1 MPFQVLITPGTLLY
15 LGLDSYNACSPAN
28 TLDAGQTGTIF
39 GTFPYI
45 ELSQVFNVDD
55 DRDVWELSVFVTTT
69 ELRITN
75 NLYDRTE
82 AHLNLS
88 VQPHQASWSSNL
100 QLRARNENGT
110 VYLPRRYLDS
120 LRLVSAY
127 RVNVRAFKE
136 FATRARRVGFTD
148 LGDAIDPDAV
158 VADDEDEVTWLDA
171 VYNVEPLVEAGILT
185 EIDCDARANP
195 QMGRR
200 RARAN
205 PSDPDLEGGYRT
217 KAKKAKSRSRR
228 VARRSRSKSK
238 TRRLK
243 SKSRRTTKSRST
255 KRKRR

>member
-28 TLDAGQTGTIF
+28 ALDAGQTGSIF

-69 ELRITN
+69 ELRVTN
-75 NLYDRTE
+75 NVYDRAE

-88 VQPHQASWSSNL
+88 VQPHHASWSSNL

-148 LGDAIDPDAV
+148 LGDAINPDAV
-158 VADDEDEVTWLDA
+158 VPDDEDEVTWLDA
-171 VYNVEPLVEAGILT
+171 VYNVEPLIEAGILT

-217 KAKKAKSRSRR
+217 KVKTRSRPKL
-228 VARRSRSKSK
+228 KSK
-238 TRRLK
+238 TRRPK
-243 SKSRRTTKSRST
+243 SKTRRPTKSRST

>member
-28 TLDAGQTGTIF
+28 TLDARQTGTIF

-120 LRLVSAY
+120 LRLVSAF

-185 EIDCDARANP
+185 EIDCAARANP
-195 QMGRR
+195 QMGRS

-205 PSDPDLEGGYRT
+205 PSDPDLEGGYR
-217 KAKKAKSRSRR
+217 AKVKTRSRR

-238 TRRLK
+238 F
-243 SKSRRTTKSRST
+243 RRTPKSRSA
-255 KRKRR
+255 KKRRLQSQKRR